1 MLYSFDFVFPDG
13 VPNERMIVQF
23 CTVLCTLC
31 SFVQYS
37 VQLYPYTRPNLG
49 VLYSIPIRVP
59 TWRPELGVL
68 YSVRIR
74 VPNWR
79 PKIGIPI
86 RVPNEL
92 FIKVLFSGGPGCT
105 FWCTLYRGGC
115 TECCTYASQLG
126 VPNWGVLYS
135 LVYRM
140 VVYRRPEWRY
150 CVVLVYSI
158 GFCIVF

>member
-1 MLYSFDFVFPDG
+1 MNSFDFVFPDG
-13 VPNERMIVQF
+13 VPNELLSVQF

-49 VLYSIPIRVP
+49 VLYSIPYGVP
-59 TWRPELGVL
+59 NWGVL
-68 YSVRIR
+68 YRSLYASQIG

-105 FWCTLYRGGC
+105 FWCTLYRGVVQSVVHTRPNLASRIGGIVQFWC
-115 TECCTYASQLG
+115 TEWGYIG
-126 VPNWGVLYS
+126 VPNG
-135 LVYRM
+135 
-140 VVYRRPEWRY
+140 
-150 CVVLVYSI
+150 
-158 GFCIVF
+158 GIV